1 MKLYRSDGTFVVLVE
16 ERELDPT
23 LEKKLEEA
31 VASGAF
37 KGDPG
42 EKGEKGDPG
51 EKGEKGDP
59 GEKGETGARG
69 AQGEKGEKGDP
80 GVTPVKGKDYFTAA
94 EVEEIAKKAAAQVSA
109 VPADSGYVSAD
120 LFLDPGSEWIFVPKT
135 FFGLGNRLELVTLDE
150 EGYSSTTIITLPHNE
165 TMDGIINQKVRQLI
179 GWNTFVQLEAM
190 VQDDEVGIGIMV
202 DAPCTLHGFRCYMAY
217 AV

>member
-1 MKLYRSDGTFVVLVE
+1 MKVYRSDGTFVVLVE

-42 EKGEKGDPG
+42 E
-51 EKGEKGDP
+51 
-59 GEKGETGARG
+59 
-69 AQGEKGEKGDP
+69 
-80 GVTPVKGKDYFTAA
+80 TPVKGKDYFTAA

-109 VPADSGYVSAD
+109 VPADSGYVSKD

-135 FFGLGNRLELVTLDE
+135 FFGHGNRLELVTLDE